1 MDNLLDK
8 RKLLEQELV
17 RYSVLKGNI
26 DNFILDINNNLNE
39 INDEIFE
46 KQFDGE
52 PELIVL
58 DWSKSGYNKVEDVV
72 NKVVVTQK
80 YKSWK
85 KSQNFYVKRPSPL
98 CV

>member
-39 INDEIFE
+39 INDEIFKKCDHKWE
-46 KQFDGE
+46 YGCEQGIYE
-52 PELIVL
+52 PRERIC
-58 DWSKSGYNKVEDVV
+58 K
-72 NKVVVTQK
+72 
-80 YKSWK
+80 
-85 KSQNFYVKRPSPL
+85 L
-98 CV
+98 CNSVI